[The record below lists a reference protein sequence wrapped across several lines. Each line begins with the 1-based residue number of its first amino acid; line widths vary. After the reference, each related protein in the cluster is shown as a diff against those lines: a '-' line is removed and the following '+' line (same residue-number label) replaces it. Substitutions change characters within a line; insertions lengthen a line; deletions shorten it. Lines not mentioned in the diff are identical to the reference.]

1 MKKLIKFIIV
11 VAIVVAAVYFP
22 LKMIRD
28 KNREAARIENIKN
41 GMYIEV
47 VYEDTSECTTKFK
60 LSNQDKNYDEG
71 CAKTELNVRK
81 QPVADGKND
90 KGESFKAP
98 SLGTAKK
105 GEIYKVVEVDETDP
119 KYIWFRIIYQ
129 KNWKDPYV
137 EGYVAQPRTSEKW
150 VEAHNITFDYSNP
163 TINYDNDEYEVDSI
177 EDITYDHLRVWDD
190 QDGYTITHE
199 VFIERQPTDRPGPQ
213 YWIKYT
219 VTDKKGKTAS
229 KSQRIIFK
237 NPPSDSKVKD
247 FSLMRNA

>member
-1 MKKLIKFIIV
+1 MKKMIKFLLVIV
-11 VAIVVAAVYFP
+11 IVGAAVYFP

-71 CAKTELNVRK
+71 CAKTELKVRK
-81 QPVADGKND
+81 
-90 KGESFKAP
+90 AP
-98 SLGTAKK
+98 TDASEIIGTATK
-105 GEIYKVVEVDETDP
+105 GDIYKVLEVEETDE
-119 KYIWFRIIYQ
+119 KFIWFRVVYQ
-129 KNWKDPYV
+129 KNYKDPYV
-137 EGYVAQPRTSEKW
+137 EAYIAQPRSTQVKY
-150 VEAHNITFDYSNP
+150 VDVYGITFDYSNP
-163 TINYDNDEYEVDSI
+163 TLAFDIDEYEVDSI